1 MLTLEKLREF
11 GADVDSGV
19 ARCANN
25 GTLYLRLVGITI
37 QELLSKDLGDALNED
52 NLDKAFQ
59 IAHKLKGGVTNL
71 SLTPISNP
79 LCELTE
85 LLRNKTKGD
94 YQALYSTIL
103 SKAKELELLSL

>member
-1 MLTLEKLREF
+1 M
-11 GADVDSGV
+11 
-19 ARCANN
+19 
-25 GTLYLRLVGITI
+25 
-37 QELLSKDLGDALNED
+37 NED